1 MMYRTLL
8 PVLVLAPQLLWAAQP
23 LPTMSGRCIRI
34 AMADASVARV
44 GLNQPAKSPWYRLS
58 DLTDFVLDFSAAD
71 SFTAVTDYCPD
82 LDTEVSVTYDAGQ
95 GKVKLQSED
104 FSADI
109 VLRFIDKNTGSAEIV
124 WHEAGNTRYFR
135 GAAFTV
141 QNEADDIAHLEL
153 PMEQIARDPEIL
165 DDGLQEILWDIEKM
179 VPRNATE
186 KLYKTRLTTLL
197 PLVMMSQDASYTNPD
212 YKGNT
217 ALHYACGLSHV
228 ELVRW
233 LVEHGADLE
242 ARTEKGASIDAC
254 VGGRNAAAIKTILS
268 EARAWRD
275 KPYHGPEID
284 EEEARDAAGW
294 LDVAFSGYEMES
306 PDYIIPAKDEKAEAC
321 GRLAYRYVKAGGSPF
336 SLGLCMTE
344 TPSILLSRV
353 MRGKVSEEMFMEWL
367 LRELEQRRMYQ
378 QVVRRKD
385 GLSLAALP
393 HMILHRE
400 EEGMPYD
407 GKSPLYRAAEEGNAE
422 LVRWLLKH
430 SPNRRIT
437 NERGEPCELP
447 ADAPNAAAIKET
459 INRASAVGCAPA
471 SVVGKTLTFTAPSL
485 AESYSV
491 KWKKANVEKEGAV
504 AVDEDWSIIELRYT
518 RTGNATATVIR
529 RAQWSPGGH
538 YASGWSEKVFTL
550 QFNTPDSGTATCS
563 DTSKTGTPMM
573 YHGTFT
579 LK

>member
-1 MMYRTLL
+1 MIYRTLL
-8 PVLVLAPQLLWAAQP
+8 PALLLAPHLLWAAQP
-23 LPTMSGRCIRI
+23 ESTMSGRCIRI

-44 GLNQPAKSPWYRLS
+44 GLNQPAKGPWYRLS
-58 DLTDFVLDFSAAD
+58 DLTEFVLDFPTAD
-71 SFTAVTDYCPD
+71 TFTAVTDYCPN
-82 LDTEVSVTYDAGQ
+82 LRANVTVTYDAEQ
-95 GKVKLQSED
+95 GKVKLLSED
-104 FSADI
+104 FSVDI
-109 VLRFIDKNTGSAEIV
+109 LLSFTGKDSGCAEIV

-135 GAAFTV
+135 GATFTV

-186 KLYKTRLTTLL
+186 KLYKARLTTLL
-197 PLVMMSQDASYTNPD
+197 PHVMMSQDASYTNQD

-228 ELVRW
+228 ELVSW
-233 LVEHGADLE
+233 LVEHGADLQ
-242 ARTEKGASIDAC
+242 AYTEKGASIDAC
-254 VGGRNAAAIKTILS
+254 VGGRNAAAIRTILS

-275 KPYHGPEID
+275 KPYEGPAINVA
-284 EEEARDAAGW
+284 EAREAAAY
-294 LDVAFSGYEMES
+294 LDLAFSGYEMES
-306 PDYIIPAKDEKAEAC
+306 PDFCIPAKDERARECARMLYRCVKSGTGPYA
-321 GRLAYRYVKAGGSPF
+321 LAMN
-336 SLGLCMTE
+336 MTE
-344 TPSILLSRV
+344 TPAILLTRV
-353 MRGKVSEEMFMEWL
+353 MNAKVSEEMFVEWI

-385 GLSLAALP
+385 GLALAALP

-437 NERGEPCELP
+437 NERGESCELP
-447 ADAPNAAAIKET
+447 ADAPHAAAIKE
-459 INRASAVGCAPA
+459 IISRASTVGCAPV

-485 AESYSV
+485 EGAYSV
-491 KWKKANVEKEGAV
+491 NWKKANVEKEGAV

-550 QFNTPDSGTATCS
+550 QFNTPDSGTATYS
-563 DTSKTGTPMM
+563 DTSKAGPPMM
-573 YHGTFT
+573 HHGTFT

>member
-1 MMYRTLL
+1 M
-8 PVLVLAPQLLWAAQP
+8 LAPASLWAAAP
-23 LPTMSGRCIRI
+23 VSVADKTIRI
-34 AMADASVARV
+34 SMGDALVARAD
-44 GLNQPAKSPWYRLS
+44 LHQPPVAPWYRLQ
-58 DLTDFVLDFSAAD
+58 DMADFVLDFPD
-71 SFTAVTDYCPD
+71 SNTYTATADYCPG
-82 LDTEVSVTYDAGQ
+82 LLAEVT
-95 GKVKLQSED
+95 VKYSRESDSSAVATLESKD
-104 FSADI
+104 FNVQIA
-109 VLRFIDKNTGSAEIV
+109 LNYTGENTGTASIA
-124 WHEAGNTRYFR
+124 WHEAGDTRYFR
-135 GAAFTV
+135 EVSFTI
-141 QNEADDIAHLEL
+141 EADARSDAGLVL
-153 PMEQIARDPEIL
+153 PMEQIALDPEVL
-165 DDGLQEILWDIEKM
+165 DDGLQEIVWEIEKM
-179 VPRNATE
+179 VPRNASE
-186 KLYKTRLTTLL
+186 RLYKNRLTTLL
-197 PLVMMSQDASYTNPD
+197 PLVMLSRDASYTNPD

-228 ELVRW
+228 ALVKW

-254 VGGRNAAAIKTILS
+254 VGGRNAAAIKTVLS

-275 KPYHGPEID
+275 KPYQGPEID
-284 EEEARDAAGW
+284 AAEAREAAGW

-367 LRELEQRRMYQ
+367 LRDLQQIYRKQ

-407 GKSPLYRAAEEGNAE
+407 GKSPLYRAAEEGNVE
-422 LVRWLLKH
+422 LVKWLLNH
-430 SPNRRIT
+430 STSRRIT

-447 ADAPNAAAIKET
+447 ADAPNAAAIKE
-459 INRASAVGCAPA
+459 IIHRASAVGCAPA
-471 SVVGKTLTFTAPSL
+471 SVAGKTLTFTAPTL
-485 AESYSV
+485 EEPYSV

-504 AVDEDWSIIELRYT
+504 VVDEDWSIIELRYT
-518 RTGNATATVIR
+518 RTSEAAATVIR

-550 QFNTPDSGTATCS
+550 QFHTPDSGTATYS
-563 DTSKTGTPMM
+563 DASKTGTPMM
-573 YHGTFT
+573 HHGTFT